1 MKLSEMSLPDL
12 LNLRF
17 YLSDKTKNETGSFS
31 GINTDYIRYH
41 KYRGLLKSLEDE
53 IDQKINSI
61 EW

>member
-12 LNLRF
+12 LNLRA
-17 YLSDKTKNETGSFS
+17 YLAERTKHESGSFS
-31 GINTDYIRYH
+31 GINMDYIRYH